1 MNAHVKAS
9 VRLLAVLPLVGLPL
23 IEPGDDLAQLLITAI
38 DELGLQLGRR
48 EVVVVT
54 SKIVSKAEGRYAR
67 LAEVRPGP
75 EALQYASISGKDPRL
90 VELVLGE
97 SEEVLRCRPG
107 TMIVAHRLGHVQ
119 ANAGIDQSNIADA
132 EARVLLLPVDPDRT
146 SGELKARLDAAYE
159 TDVAVV
165 IADSLGRAWRKG
177 TVGVAIGAA
186 GLPSLRDLRGE
197 PDLFGRALTISETG
211 FADEIAAAATL
222 VMGQGA
228 EGAPA
233 AILRGLSWRGAPT
246 GARALLRKPE
256 EDLFR

>member
-1 MNAHVKAS
+1 MNAHVSAS
-9 VRLLAVLPLVGLPL
+9 VRPLAVLPLVGLPL
-23 IEPGDDLAQLLITAI
+23 VEPGDDLARLLITAI
-38 DELGLQLGRR
+38 DAMGLRLERR
-48 EVVVVT
+48 DVVVVT

-67 LAEVRPGP
+67 LADVRPGS
-75 EALQYASISGKDPRL
+75 EALRYASVSGKDPRL
-90 VELVLGE
+90 VQLVLGE

-107 TMIVAHRLGHVQ
+107 AMIVAHRLGHVQ
-119 ANAGIDQSNIADA
+119 ANAGIDQSNIADGDS
-132 EARVLLLPVDPDRT
+132 RVLLLPVDPDRT
-146 SGELKARLDAAYE
+146 AAELKSRLDAAYQ

-197 PDLFGRALTISETG
+197 PDLFGRALKISETG
-211 FADEIAAAATL
+211 FADEIAATATL

-233 AILRGLSWRGAPT
+233 TILRGLSWRGAPT
-246 GARALLRKPE
+246 GAGALLRLRE